1 MGSLV
6 RETVRFTIHCI
17 NLRTSLMSYYR
28 PRYGFGGMLTPMVKS
43 LLIINGIVFML
54 EYIFGVLHGP
64 INLNEPNF
72 LTLFGLVP
80 RNILRGYIWQFV
92 TYMFLHGDFWHLF
105 LNMFILWM
113 FGSEIERYWGSRTFL
128 KYYFITGVGAGI
140 LSWLT
145 ALNSATPTIGASGA
159 IYGILVA
166 YGMMFPNR
174 PVYLYFLLPVKAK
187 HFVIFLVVMEL
198 IASSR
203 VRASSGIAHF
213 AHLGGMLF
221 GYLYLKRERLTYLLK
236 GALRDRRSKRRTQ
249 QKWEEEQRR
258 DMDRK
263 VDEILQKVSREGM
276 SSLTRE
282 ERDLLESARRRQEEH

>member
-1 MGSLV
+1 
-6 RETVRFTIHCI
+6 
-17 NLRTSLMSYYR
+17 MSYYR

-43 LLIINGIVFML
+43 LLIINIIVFLL
-54 EYIFGVLHGP
+54 EYITGGSEMIYF
-64 INLNEPNF
+64 
-72 LTLFGLVP
+72 FGLVP
-80 RNILRGYIWQFV
+80 RFIVHRFYIWQFV
-92 TYMFLHGDFWHLF
+92 TYMFLHGGLWHLF

-128 KYYFITGVGAGI
+128 KYYFITGVGAGV

-145 ALNSATPTIGASGA
+145 ALNSVTPTIGASGA

-187 HFVIFLVVMEL
+187 HFVIFLVIMEL
-198 IASSR
+198 MASR
-203 VRASSGIAHF
+203 GQASSGIAHF

-236 GALRDRRSKRRTQ
+236 GALLDRRSKRRTQ

-276 SSLTRE
+276 NSLTQE
-282 ERDLLESARRRQEEH
+282 ERDLLEQARRRHEEH

>member
-1 MGSLV
+1 
-6 RETVRFTIHCI
+6 
-17 NLRTSLMSYYR
+17 
-28 PRYGFGGMLTPMVKS
+28 MLTPMVKS
-43 LLIINGIVFML
+43 LLMINIIVFLL
-54 EYIFGVLHGP
+54 EYITGGSEMIYF
-64 INLNEPNF
+64 
-72 LTLFGLVP
+72 FGLVP
-80 RNILRGYIWQFV
+80 RFVVRRFYIWQFV
-92 TYMFLHGDFWHLF
+92 TYMFLHGGLWHLF

-128 KYYFITGVGAGI
+128 KYYFFTGVGAGV

-145 ALNSATPTIGASGA
+145 ALNSVTPTIGASGA

-187 HFVIFLVVMEL
+187 HFVIFLVIMEL
-198 IASSR
+198 MASR
-203 VRASSGIAHF
+203 GQASSGIAHF

-221 GYLYLKRERLTYLLK
+221 GYLYLKRERLTYLIK
-236 GALRDRRSKRRTQ
+236 GSLRDRRSKRQ
-249 QKWEEEQRR
+249 SQKKWEQEQRR

-276 SSLTRE
+276 DSLTQE
-282 ERDLLESARRRQEEH
+282 ERDLLDLARRRYGEH